1 MDAYEL
7 AYQDNDFAAA
17 DAEVEREAEWLRK
30 WTCTY
35 EGEPVAR
42 RQPWETTPLPVRRI
56 VARQLLRERRR
67 FGGQR

>member
-17 DAEVEREAEWLRK
+17 DAEVEREAEWLRT

-35 EGEPVAR
+35 EGEPAAR
-42 RQPWETTPLPVRRI
+42 RQPWETTPLPVRL
-56 VARQLLRERRR
+56 VMARRFLQLRRS